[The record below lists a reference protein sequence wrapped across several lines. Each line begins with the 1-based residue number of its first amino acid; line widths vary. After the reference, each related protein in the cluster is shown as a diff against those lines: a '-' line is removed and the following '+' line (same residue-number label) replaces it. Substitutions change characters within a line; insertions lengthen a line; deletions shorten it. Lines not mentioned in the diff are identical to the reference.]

1 MWKIALYLGLSQ
13 LLCWGITYY
22 MIGSLGE
29 WMIADLGWS
38 RSFIYGGFSVA
49 LVVMGL
55 SSSFIGRLFDRYGGR
70 KMMTFGSMFMAA
82 SLAGM
87 ALVHSIPTYLL
98 SWICLGIAMR
108 FTLYDAAFASIAHI
122 GGKNAGRLMS
132 QVTLLGGLAST
143 VFWPVGY
150 LLAEHFG
157 WRGTLFIYAVVALLT
172 VPLHLALPNPR
183 PNVVETSVTREE
195 TLAQPATP
203 QRHQLMAGILYSL
216 IVTMTNFLNSGISAH
231 IIGILS
237 GLGLAASVTIWITT
251 LRGIGQSLARLGE
264 VLFGAR
270 LHPVN
275 LNMMAA
281 AVMPLCFLVGLASGQ
296 FVLAAISFSFFYGAS
311 NGLLTITRGTLPL
324 VLFNSMMYG
333 SIVGKLITPSF
344 FLSAAAPLLFSV
356 IIEKF
361 GASASLYFAAAIAF
375 ITLGASIWLKWI
387 YKFFF

>member
-1 MWKIALYLGLSQ
+1 M
-13 LLCWGITYY
+13 
-22 MIGSLGE
+22 
-29 WMIADLGWS
+29 
-38 RSFIYGGFSVA
+38 
-49 LVVMGL
+49 
-55 SSSFIGRLFDRYGGR
+55 
-70 KMMTFGSMFMAA
+70 
-82 SLAGM
+82 
-87 ALVHSIPTYLL
+87 
-98 SWICLGIAMR
+98 
-108 FTLYDAAFASIAHI
+108 
-122 GGKNAGRLMS
+122 
-132 QVTLLGGLAST
+132 
-143 VFWPVGY
+143 
-150 LLAEHFG
+150 
-157 WRGTLFIYAVVALLT
+157 
-172 VPLHLALPNPR
+172 
-183 PNVVETSVTREE
+183 TREE

-361 GASASLYFAAAIAF
+361 GTSASLYFAAAIAF